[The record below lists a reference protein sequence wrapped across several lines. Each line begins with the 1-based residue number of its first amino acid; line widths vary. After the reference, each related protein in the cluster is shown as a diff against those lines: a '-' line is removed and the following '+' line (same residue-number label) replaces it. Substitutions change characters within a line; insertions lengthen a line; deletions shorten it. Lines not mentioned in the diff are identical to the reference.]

1 MLIDCDYY
9 WNNHSLILAPDAK
22 PIQYYIDSAILY
34 SKNYKRLIRG
44 VELLK
49 QNFEDKIQIHVD
61 SIGIISNRLI
71 VDIIFKGKLGTTF
84 YDVGKMTLIEIN
96 PSKFRLLYSFF
107 SDPGCVKF
115 NKSIIVKVDSFDILY
130 TKSRFPGQRTFY
142 SQRYWV
148 YNKTHNCFNYFDIYP
163 PKDLLNK
170 LKPDSCEY
178 TYMRFE
184 PEHLYWYCGVSKIN
198 DHLYLPDYG
207 KINIWFQFF

>member
-1 MLIDCDYY
+1 MKSKLLLLLILILSFSSITYPEEADELLIDCDYY

-115 NKSIIVKVDSFDILY
+115 NKSIIVKVDSFR
-130 TKSRFPGQRTFY
+130 S
-142 SQRYWV
+142 
-148 YNKTHNCFNYFDIYP
+148 
-163 PKDLLNK
+163 
-170 LKPDSCEY
+170 E
-178 TYMRFE
+178 
-184 PEHLYWYCGVSKIN
+184 EHTSELQS
-198 DHLYLPDYG
+198 H
-207 KINIWFQFF
+207 